1 MIERNSRYGSCAL
14 CHKMPGDHRMLEQ
27 RTYIAIDLK
36 SFYATDYEAL
46 ESQRQKEQ
54 AKLDKERRMQEAKLK
69 IKKLSLRPLP
79 P

>member
-36 SFYATDYEAL
+36 SFLFTDYEAL
-46 ESQRQKEQ
+46 EKQRQEEQ
-54 AKLDKERRMQEAKLK
+54 AMLPFRM
-69 IKKLSLRPLP
+69 PLLTQP
-79 P
+79 PQYRN